1 MIALGIVLLILG
13 VLFDIGILWTIG
25 VILLVIG
32 IVFWVLGALFER
44 PVYGRRHYW

>member
-1 MIALGIVLLILG
+1 

-25 VILLVIG
+25 VILLVVG
-32 IVFWVLGALFER
+32 IILWVLGALLER